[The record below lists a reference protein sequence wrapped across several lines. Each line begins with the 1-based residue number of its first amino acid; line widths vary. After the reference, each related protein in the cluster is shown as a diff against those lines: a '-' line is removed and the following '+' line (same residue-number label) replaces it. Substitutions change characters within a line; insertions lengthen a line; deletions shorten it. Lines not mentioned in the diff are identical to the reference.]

1 MMHDPGERW
10 KRKPLLDENPWSL
23 LRPVGLA
30 RRTAR
35 VVMAGWVIAAPA
47 ALSIHEPFEWGYA
60 VVGILGLL
68 MLRYVLQR
76 LRGVPAEFI
85 GPGEAVTE
93 DWAFQIR
100 LFIDI
105 VALLLLAWSVA
116 TLVLG
121 FEALRAWLS

>member
-1 MMHDPGERW
+1 MRDPGERW
-10 KRKPLLDENPWSL
+10 KRKPLLEDNPWSL

-30 RRTAR
+30 RRTAL
-35 VVMAGWVIAAPA
+35 VVMAGWVVAAAA
-47 ALSIHEPFEWGYA
+47 ALAIHEPFEWGYA
-60 VVGILGLL
+60 AVAVIGLL

-93 DWAFQIR
+93 DWPFQVR
-100 LFIDI
+100 LAIDI
-105 VALLLLAWSVA
+105 AALLLLADAAA

-121 FEALRAWLS
+121 FEGLRALLP

>member
-1 MMHDPGERW
+1 
-10 KRKPLLDENPWSL
+10 
-23 LRPVGLA
+23 
-30 RRTAR
+30 
-35 VVMAGWVIAAPA
+35 MAGWVIAAAA
-47 ALSIHEPFEWGYA
+47 ALSMHEPFEWGGYA
-60 VVGILGLL
+60 VVGFLGLL

-105 VALLLLAWSVA
+105 AALLLLAWSAA

-121 FEALRAWLS
+121 FEALRALLS